1 MNVSKRVIS
10 MFLCLGVL
18 AWVVFVSFTG
28 SMEPIEEEVVDKDS
42 LVIWYTDENLSDY
55 INSACVSFNELY
67 DVRVVPKLQ
76 SGDEY
81 LEQINSASIKDEGTP
96 DLYVISNDSLERAYL
111 GGLATLVTEDADIF
125 NDEFPTA
132 AKQAVSYK
140 GNKIAYPFYFETS
153 VLIYNRT
160 YLYEMA
166 ENKLLSD
173 ESAEPENGE
182 ENAADVVADDE
193 AGLTKE
199 EKIENR
205 IQESIPETFEELLE
219 FANTADAP
227 LKVESIFKWD
237 VKDIFYNY
245 FFVGNYMDIGGENGD
260 DTSIINIYNKNAI
273 DALSVYQDMNQ
284 FFSFDYEN
292 ITYDSVIQEFIEGKL
307 VFTTATSDVI
317 MRLEEAREEGTFEY
331 EYGVASIPDLN
342 DELTSKSM
350 SVTSTV
356 VVNGFSDKKELANAF
371 AKYMTVTKADELYE
385 ITGKLSACKNV
396 QYDETKFDIFFEEY
410 SESAPLPKMM
420 ATSNFWLLAES
431 TFENIWAGK
440 SINSEVKKLSEQVKE
455 QVTGVVVSEEYIDIP
470 DSLEEIEYL
479 DEDAEREA
487 AQQDGDETEEN
498 GNSDESQNDG
508 E

>member
-18 AWVVFVSFTG
+18 AYVVFISLTG
-28 SMEPIEEEVVDKDS
+28 SLDPIEEEVVDKDS
-42 LVIWYTDENLSDY
+42 LVIWYTDDNLSDY

-132 AKQAVSYK
+132 AKQAVSYR

-153 VLIYNRT
+153 ALIYNRS

-166 ENKLLSD
+166 ENKLLAD

-182 ENAADVVADDE
+182 ENAEDVVAEDE
-193 AGLTKE
+193 VGLTKE

-205 IQESIPETFEELLE
+205 IQKSIPETFEQLLD
-219 FANTADAP
+219 FANTCDAP
-227 LKVESIFKWD
+227 PQVETIFKWD

-260 DTSIINIYNKNAI
+260 DTGIINIYNKDAI

-292 ITYDSVIQEFIEGKL
+292 ITYESVIEEFIEGKL

-317 MRLEEAREEGTFEY
+317 KRLEEAKEEGVFQY
-331 EYGVASIPDLN
+331 EYGVTTIPDLN
-342 DELTSKSM
+342 DEMISKSM

-356 VVNGFSDKKELANAF
+356 VVNGFSDKKDLANDF
-371 AKYMTVTKADELYE
+371 AKYMTVTKAPELYE
-385 ITGKLSACKNV
+385 TTGKLSACKTV
-396 QYDETKFDIFFEEY
+396 QYDEAKFDVFFEEY
-410 SESAPLPKMM
+410 SESSPLPKMM
-420 ATSNFWLLAES
+420 ATSNFWLLAET
-431 TFENIWAGK
+431 TFSNIWAGK

-455 QVTGVVVSEEYIDIP
+455 QVTGVVVSEEFIDIP
-470 DSLEEIEYL
+470 DTLEEIEYL

-487 AQQDGDETEEN
+487 AQQDDNESEEETESE
-498 GNSDESQNDG
+498 E
-508 E
+508 